1 MSSAVTSAAVARK
14 KSPEAGPPL
23 RQTRPPWVRG
33 ALAAALRALAA
44 ARLSEMDDAS
54 GFSCCCFL
62 SAASTAAEEVHSAS
76 LLTLPFLIID
86 EPLLFFF
93 LFPSSPSSSAAE
105 LSAAA
110 LAAAPPSAPPAAS
123 RSKSV
128 VLPLPEGP
136 TIATNCPGQTWPLHG
151 CRMRLRSPVAAL
163 KTSTEAECHERS
175 VGKRATREDDEEEG
189 EGEGE
194 GEAEKGGGT
203 QRVGQ

>member
-33 ALAAALRALAA
+33 ALSAALRALAA
-44 ARLSEMDDAS
+44 ARLSEEEEGEEGDA
-54 GFSCCCFL
+54 
-62 SAASTAAEEVHSAS
+62 AAG
-76 LLTLPFLIID
+76 
-86 EPLLFFF
+86 
-93 LFPSSPSSSAAE
+93 FPSPE

-128 VLPLPEGP
+128 VFPLPEGP
-136 TIATNCPGQTWPLHG
+136 TIATNSPGQTRPLHG

-163 KTSTEAECHERS
+163 KTSTETECHERS
-175 VGKRATREDDEEEG
+175 VGKRAARAG
-189 EGEGE
+189 EGEGLE
-194 GEAEKGGGT
+194 EGGGA